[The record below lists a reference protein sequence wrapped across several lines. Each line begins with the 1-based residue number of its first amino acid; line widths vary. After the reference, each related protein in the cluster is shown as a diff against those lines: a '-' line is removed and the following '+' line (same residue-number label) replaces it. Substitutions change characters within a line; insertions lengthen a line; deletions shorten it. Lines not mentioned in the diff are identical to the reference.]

1 MWPRTSIDT
10 RSICYYYKGAPFGP
24 FAAHRSHYSRSFS
37 LSLYFG
43 PRKSIFFILSRVF
56 YVISCGDNM
65 VIQYLQRYFLQDK
78 RQDMIQTRYGR
89 IKAR

>member
-10 RSICYYYKGAPFGP
+10 ISICYYYKGAPFGT
-24 FAAHRSHYSRSFS
+24 FAQIGHITVALFRYLFILDRDRVFY
-37 LSLYFG
+37 L
-43 PRKSIFFILSRVF
+43 ILSRGF

-78 RQDMIQTRYGR
+78 PQDMIHTRYGR
-89 IKAR
+89 INAR